1 MVFQTE
7 SVEYLIATVP
17 VDHRQEKWFLQ
28 WKTRMQC
35 KTKEQNELDENLWMA
50 CRDYEWAKARDLISQ
65 GASGDRFNSYFGGIS
80 VIMMMRFEKQDD
92 LITLMDDKFPN
103 EYQKSINLVKYNQ
116 EIWVRLGSQITLN
129 KIYKQS
135 EQNFSPSVKW
145 RFSSCMFKMCK
156 NKILVN
162 IFDPFA

>member
-1 MVFQTE
+1 MGVQKE
-7 SVEYLIATVP
+7 LEYLIEIVP
-17 VDHRQEKWFLQ
+17 VDHHQEEWFLQ

-35 KTKEQNELDENLWMA
+35 KTRKQNALDKDLFIA
-50 CRDYEWAKARDLISQ
+50 CRDDEWEKARDLISQ
-65 GASGDRFNSYFGGIS
+65 GATGDEFRSFGGIS

-116 EIWVRLGSQITLN
+116 EKLVRLGSQITLN